1 LLDIGKLSLGVA
13 WDGDAVRSTEI
24 RSTRRLA
31 ARLFVGKNQAQV
43 VQLAS
48 LLFGVCG
55 QAQTAAAKGA
65 LQAARGDVSP
75 LDAATHKAVTCEAMQ
90 EHLWRLMLDWPK
102 CLSLP
107 QEEQTFVMRH
117 ALLRK
122 IANGESEMSDF
133 CQILERE
140 ELGLTIESWCQIERY
155 AVLQEW
161 WSKTDSSLARVLKTL
176 AVQLDVKQDS
186 IPAGLVPAWTAKEAI
201 DVCAGRW
208 NNEFALRPDYR
219 GVAMETGAWSYYADS
234 PLLSDVWAQT
244 RSKPLMRLLARVMDL
259 VAMAREIG
267 QPRWDSASAEA
278 GVGVAV
284 VRTARGLLM
293 HHVRLTE
300 ARVAEYVIVAPTEWN
315 FHAEGAFTQGLQG
328 LLEQDKT
335 RLLQLAHIEVLSL
348 DPCVAYEVEIQ
359 DA

>member
-1 LLDIGKLSLGVA
+1 
-13 WDGDAVRSTEI
+13 
-24 RSTRRLA
+24 
-31 ARLFVGKNQAQV
+31 
-43 VQLAS
+43 
-48 LLFGVCG
+48 
-55 QAQTAAAKGA
+55 
-65 LQAARGDVSP
+65 
-75 LDAATHKAVTCEAMQ
+75 
-90 EHLWRLMLDWPK
+90 MLDWPK
-102 CLSLP
+102 RLSLP

-133 CQILERE
+133 RHILERE
-140 ELGLTIESWCQIERY
+140 ELGLTIESWSQIERY

-161 WSKTDSSLARVLKTL
+161 WSKTDSSLARVLRTL
-176 AVQLDVKQDS
+176 AAQSDVKQDS
-186 IPAGLVPAWTAKEAI
+186 VPARLVPAWTAEEAI
-201 DVCAGRW
+201 GACAGRW
-208 NNEFALRPDYR
+208 SNEFALRPDYR
-219 GVAMETGAWSYYADS
+219 GVAMETGACSYYADS

-259 VAMAREIG
+259 VAMAREVD
-267 QPRWDSASAEA
+267 QPRLDSASAEA
-278 GVGVAV
+278 GVGEAV

-293 HHVRLTE
+293 HHVRLAE

-315 FHAEGAFTQGLQG
+315 FHPEGAFTQGLKG